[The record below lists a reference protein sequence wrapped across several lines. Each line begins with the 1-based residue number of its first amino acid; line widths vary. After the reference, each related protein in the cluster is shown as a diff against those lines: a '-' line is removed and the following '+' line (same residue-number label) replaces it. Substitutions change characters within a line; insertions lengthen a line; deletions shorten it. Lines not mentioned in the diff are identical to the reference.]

1 MNNGKPDGNLG
12 RFACSIWQITDTKTW
27 RNVMQKHALAVTAA
41 ILMSGLS
48 VSIAAAAHHHAGN
61 GAHHSKAD
69 LAIRDGYIMNG
80 NFDWRR
86 ARAGKIPWYAHGYSD
101 NCVAWTPH
109 AYHYACDP
117 NGRY

>member
-1 MNNGKPDGNLG
+1 
-12 RFACSIWQITDTKTW
+12 
-27 RNVMQKHALAVTAA
+27 MQKHIIAIVAA

-48 VSIAAAAHHHAGN
+48 VSIAFAAHHHARD
-61 GAHHSKAD
+61 GAYHSKAD

-86 ARAGKIPWYAHGYSD
+86 VRAGEKMPWYARGYSD
-101 NCVAWTPH
+101 DCVAWTPH

-117 NGRY
+117 NARY